1 MIVSIPMMS
10 PASYMILP
18 PGAFLTIG
26 ILMAII
32 NHRRAKKL
40 ARGE

>member
-1 MIVSIPMMS
+1 MVE
-10 PASYMILP
+10 PATYMILP

-26 ILMAII
+26 ILMALI